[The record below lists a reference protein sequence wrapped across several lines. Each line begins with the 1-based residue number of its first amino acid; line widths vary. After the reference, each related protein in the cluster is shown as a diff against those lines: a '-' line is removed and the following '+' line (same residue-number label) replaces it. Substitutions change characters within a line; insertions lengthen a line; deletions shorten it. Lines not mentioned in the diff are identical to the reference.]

1 MIKPNVNELDL
12 CIDHQHKISK
22 DHGPATAKYDAVM
35 YLYYLLKVVC
45 EPLVKGVELCAS
57 ETVPDGCDKFLKDK
71 KCIGS

>member
-1 MIKPNVNELDL
+1 
-12 CIDHQHKISK
+12 
-22 DHGPATAKYDAVM
+22 M